1 MIALEGLKE
10 RSERQKEEEAERLRE
25 RQTSLIKER
34 EMERHNSEKRIKEVQ
49 MARERQKEEESVE
62 GEAKSLVKST
72 TLEPS
77 HESPKPESPSSL
89 TGPITEPIMKKEE
102 QPPIEVVYDDFS
114 VKEVKPLI
122 EVVYDDYSVKPRRW
136 GSQARAFANHTQGNT
151 PSLETEGPCSL
162 SPFDTDLQRSVV
174 DTQETAQDILV
185 SAHPQPVEE
194 DIEGGAPSPVDGMEN
209 SAAEEEEDE
218 ADKKEEDEA
227 ETKEEDEADK
237 KEEDE
242 AETKEEEEEE
252 EVEKINLHTKEQ
264 SKCCVEAT
272 KGHDTDALIGGEPD
286 ALIGGEPD
294 QQYEGCD
301 TRLSEVDSPQNT
313 VDHTSAAIMDE
324 PNGRSPLEEIQ
335 EPLPF
340 PEISATL
347 LDNSVLRSRAELRKS
362 RRTRPPRAVRQIST
376 TATLDKDPVQDWR
389 FCDSTDVKVDQ
400 GLCESDE
407 EQPRERQVCSPP
419 SQPQRIPLFPGLDPS
434 ILKAQLK
441 KREGGEGVDTD
452 RDTDRL
458 VASPSQLSSSPGRS
472 SYLPGAT
479 RVLPPVGSDDGGGNS
494 SPSWLQEL
502 KAKKRLSQYN
512 SET

>member
-1 MIALEGLKE
+1 MQYLGGKLSSAQIHVSGLVGSVRRSLQGALDLVWGHEH
-10 RSERQKEEEAERLRE
+10 EEE
-25 RQTSLIKER
+25 
-34 EMERHNSEKRIKEVQ
+34 VV
-49 MARERQKEEESVE
+49 EEEE
-62 GEAKSLVKST
+62 
-72 TLEPS
+72 
-77 HESPKPESPSSL
+77 
-89 TGPITEPIMKKEE
+89 
-102 QPPIEVVYDDFS
+102 
-114 VKEVKPLI
+114 
-122 EVVYDDYSVKPRRW
+122 R
-136 GSQARAFANHTQGNT
+136 
-151 PSLETEGPCSL
+151 
-162 SPFDTDLQRSVV
+162 
-174 DTQETAQDILV
+174 
-185 SAHPQPVEE
+185 
-194 DIEGGAPSPVDGMEN
+194 
-209 SAAEEEEDE
+209 EEEEDE
-218 ADKKEEDEA
+218 VENGEGRFERAVSPLRNFASRSRQSLRLFSARSRQRMTKRRRAAD
-227 ETKEEDEADK
+227 TG
-237 KEEDE
+237 
-242 AETKEEEEEE
+242 T
-252 EVEKINLHTKEQ
+252 EQ